1 MRKHSEKAE
10 RRKERLYNII
20 FESDTPEG
28 KAFDVILMVCI
39 ALSVLIAIFGSA
51 ITAEWAKR
59 TVFYLEYFFTAF
71 FTVEYILRIYC
82 SRNPKNYIFSLFGI
96 IDLLAILPMYL
107 GFIFPKI
114 QYAIVFRV
122 LRLVR
127 VFRILKLFNFLT
139 EGNILIRAIVSGWRK
154 IAVFFSFVVILVICL
169 GTLMFMVEGG
179 QPGSQFDNLPNSI
192 YWAVVTLS
200 TVGYGDIAPVTPLGR
215 FLSTIIMLLGYT
227 ILAVPSGIISAEFI
241 RGQNVSINKRCSNC
255 GRAGHEPEARFCK
268 YCGAAFEDDAHL
280 MD

>member
-1 MRKHSEKAE
+1 MKTGSKEAAK
-10 RRKERLYNII
+10 RKERLYNII
-20 FESDTPEG
+20 FESDTAEG
-28 KAFDVILMVCI
+28 RAFDVVLMICI
-39 ALSVLIAIFGSA
+39 AVSVFIAIFGS
-51 ITAEWAKR
+51 TLKAEWAR
-59 TVFYLEYFFTAF
+59 TTVFYLEYFFTAF

-82 SRNPKNYIFSLFGI
+82 ARNPRKYIFSLFGI

-107 GFIFPKI
+107 GFIFPTI
-114 QYAIVFRV
+114 QYAIVLRV

-139 EGNILIRAIVSGWRK
+139 EGNVLIRAIVASWRK
-154 IAVFFSFVVILVICL
+154 IAVFFFFVLILVICL
-169 GTLMFMVEGG
+169 GTLMFMVEGN
-179 QPGSQFDNLPNSI
+179 QPGSQFNNVPNSI

-200 TVGYGDIAPVTPLGR
+200 TVGYGDIAPVTPMGR

-241 RGQNVSINKRCSNC
+241 RGSRVSINKRCSNC
-255 GRAGHEPEARFCK
+255 GRAGHDSEARFCK
-268 YCGAAFEDDAHL
+268 YCGAPFEDDANL

>member
-59 TVFYLEYFFTAF
+59 TVFFLEYFFTAF

-139 EGNILIRAIVSGWRK
+139 EGNILIRAIVSSWRK
-154 IAVFFSFVVILVICL
+154 IAVFFSFV
-169 GTLMFMVEGG
+169 E
-179 QPGSQFDNLPNSI
+179 
-192 YWAVVTLS
+192 YLS
-200 TVGYGDIAPVTPLGR
+200 
-215 FLSTIIMLLGYT
+215 
-227 ILAVPSGIISAEFI
+227 SA
-241 RGQNVSINKRCSNC
+241 S
-255 GRAGHEPEARFCK
+255 EP
-268 YCGAAFEDDAHL
+268 
-280 MD
+280 